1 MRGVLLLCALV
12 MSTGC
17 GPIEYVTTVTFQ
29 ASKAVNAA
37 KRAGAPDKAV
47 YEWTLSSEYLHKA
60 RELAGFARF
69 QEAIGFGRDSLK
81 WARKAEVLALEKSS
95 RPDEKRE

>member
-1 MRGVLLLCALV
+1 MRGLLLLCGVLFSV
-12 MSTGC
+12 GC

-37 KRAGAPDKAV
+37 KRAGAPDRAV
-47 YEWTLSSEYLHKA
+47 YEWTLSTEYLHKA
-60 RELAGFARF
+60 RELAGFARY

-81 WARKAEVLALEKSS
+81 WARKAEVIALEKGS
-95 RPDEKRE
+95 RPDEKNE